1 MSYDQGTASPST
13 PRVVL
18 LGASNLAR
26 GISTVAGTAQALIGS
41 PLEFFIAM
49 GHGRSYGRAS
59 RVLGRTLPGIDEC
72 GLWDALGDAVATQT
86 YALITDI
93 GNDIV
98 YGYDVQMIA
107 AWIEQCLKR
116 LQVLGARTIITR
128 LPVESIESLSN
139 LRYRVAKAILF
150 PGRRLSLD
158 EAKQRIG
165 RLDTTIGDLA
175 PQYGATLVDLPGEW
189 YGMDPVHIKRSQ
201 YSTAFAQIMAG
212 WPVGDKAR
220 TRATPSVVRWLKLHL
235 ARPQRWSFL
244 GIPLG
249 STQPATRLADGS
261 TVAVF

>member
-13 PRVVL
+13 PRVIL

-26 GISTVAGTAQALIGS
+26 GISTIVGTAQSLIRS

-72 GLWDALGDAVATQT
+72 GLWDALGDAVATPT
-86 YALITDI
+86 YSLITDI

-98 YGYDVQMIA
+98 YGYDVEMIA

-116 LQVLGARTIITR
+116 LQALGARTIITR
-128 LPVESIESLSN
+128 LPVESIESLSP

-150 PGRRLSLD
+150 PGRHLTLD
-158 EAKQRIG
+158 GAKQRIG
-165 RLDTTIGDLA
+165 HLDTTMRDLA

-189 YGMDPVHIKRSQ
+189 YGMDPVHIKRSY

-212 WPVGDKAR
+212 WAAGDGAD
-220 TRATPSVVRWLKLHL
+220 TRATGSVGRWLKLRL
-235 ARPQRWSFL
+235 ARPQRWSLL

-249 STQPATRLADGS
+249 SAQPVTRLADGS

>member
-13 PRVVL
+13 PRVIL

-26 GISTVAGTAQALIGS
+26 GISTIVGTAQSLIRS
-41 PLEFFIAM
+41 PLELFIAM

-72 GLWDALGDAVATQT
+72 GLWNALGDAVSTQT
-86 YALITDI
+86 FALITDI

-98 YGYDVQMIA
+98 YGYDVEMIA

-116 LQVLGARTIITR
+116 LQTLGARTIITR
-128 LPVESIESLSN
+128 LPVESIESLST

-165 RLDTTIGDLA
+165 CLDTTMRDLA
-175 PQYGATLVDLPGEW
+175 PQYGATLVNLPGEW

-201 YSTAFAQIMAG
+201 YSTAFAQIMASWTASDG
-212 WPVGDKAR
+212 VD
-220 TRATPSVVRWLKLHL
+220 TRATGSVSRWLKLHL
-235 ARPQRWSFL
+235 ARPQRWSLL

-249 STQPATRLADGS
+249 SAQPVTRLADGS

>member
-1 MSYDQGTASPST
+1 MTERTNSISSPAG
-13 PRVVL
+13 RVVL

-26 GISTVAGTAQALIGS
+26 GISTVVGTAQALLGS

-59 RVLGRTLPGIDEC
+59 RVLGRSLPGIDGC
-72 GLWDALGDAVATQT
+72 GLWDALGDAVSTQT

-98 YGYDVQMIA
+98 YGYDVKMIA

-116 LQVLGARTIITR
+116 LQALDARTIITR
-128 LPVESIESLSN
+128 LPVESIESLST

-165 RLDTTIGDLA
+165 RLDTTMRDLA

-201 YSTAFAQIMAG
+201 YSTAFIQIMAG
-212 WPVGDKAR
+212 WAAGDKAD
-220 TRATPSVVRWLKLHL
+220 TRVTGSVGRWLKLRL
-235 ARPQRWSFL
+235 ARPQRWSLL

-249 STQPATRLADGS
+249 STQPVTRLADGS